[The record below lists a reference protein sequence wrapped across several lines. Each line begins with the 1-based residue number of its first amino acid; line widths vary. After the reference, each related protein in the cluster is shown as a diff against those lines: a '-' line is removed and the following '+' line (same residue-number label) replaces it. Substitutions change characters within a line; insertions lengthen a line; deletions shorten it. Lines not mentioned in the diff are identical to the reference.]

1 MYIWCWPLMLDPW
14 PPWPPWPNFPGGRI
28 KRRALRG
35 IISQLAGRNG
45 LGGFFQSSQAAVRTL
60 GELVAKNAVDDPQL
74 VDDPQDGSEGLG
86 SEVCSF
92 CSVGTA
98 GKAAFGG
105 QFGGSHMFLPWK
117 DHKNRLVEEVTHM
130 VLAIQQMMKEAN
142 GGKEGPLLDLADWK
156 SGRYCALD
164 VELTHIYI
172 YYISIYTYR
181 ILHKIYTY

>member
-1 MYIWCWPLMLDPW
+1 MVT
-14 PPWPPWPNFPGGRI
+14 PGGRI

-74 VDDPQDGSEGLG
+74 VDDPQDGSDGLG
-86 SEVCSF
+86 SEV

-105 QFGGSHMFLPWK
+105 FFFGGSHMFLPWK

-164 VELTHIYI
+164 VELTQVFIYYIHTHIIYIYIYIHIYI
-172 YYISIYTYR
+172 T
-181 ILHKIYTY
+181 